1 MNRFQQITH
10 DHAGRLG
17 IILGFVGGC
26 AAVLLST
33 AGKVML
39 FQRHHPRRSRRH
51 VTYPERVSVNVM
63 ASAGC

>member
-17 IILGFVGGC
+17 IMLGFVGGC
-26 AAVLLST
+26 AAVLLSSV
-33 AGKVML
+33 GKVML
-39 FQRHHPRRSRRH
+39 FKRQHPRRSRRH
-51 VTYPERVSVNVM
+51 VTYPKRVRVNMM